1 MEMILCLKVQSP
13 VVSFRRPLDH
23 NYQRTLTLPP
33 PTTLIGLAGSA
44 LGLSDRELWA
54 KDSLFNDDVKVAVW
68 MNQEPGRASDMWTL
82 LKIKNEKM
90 ERSPYMR
97 ELLFGASY
105 TIVYSADEKLL
116 TSLNQAFQ
124 NPAYPL
130 SLGREDEL
138 ILVEDITI
146 DEASPGEP
154 IFYGTVIAGDVRKMK
169 IHPMLEPGIR
179 FEPPLIEELPL
190 NFSVDNK
197 RWRHPQ
203 NYAVLSF
210 LPFQLKMEIPEM
222 QALKYQGRNFV
233 WMNC

>member
-1 MEMILCLKVQSP
+1 M
-13 VVSFRRPLDH
+13 D
-23 NYQRTLTLPP
+23 
-33 PTTLIGLAGSA
+33 
-44 LGLSDRELWA
+44 
-54 KDSLFNDDVKVAVW
+54 
-68 MNQEPGRASDMWTL
+68 QEPGRASDMWTL
-82 LKIKNEKM
+82 LKIKNGKM
-90 ERSPYMR
+90 ERSPYVR
-97 ELLFGASY
+97 ELLFNVSY
-105 TIVYSADEKLL
+105 TIIYSADEQLL

-154 IFYGTVIAGDVRKMK
+154 TFYGTVISGDVRKMH
-169 IHPMLEPGIR
+169 IHPMLEPGIQ
-179 FEPPLIEELPL
+179 FEPPIIEELPL

-197 RWRHPQ
+197 RLRHPQ
-203 NYAVLSF
+203 NYATLSF
-210 LPFQLKMEIPEM
+210 LPFQLKMEISGL